1 MKSRKKKALQ
11 ERVIAI
17 LSPIA
22 ALIVWQILS
31 DAGVINQ
38 RYMPSPLHIIEVAGT
53 LAASGELWKHIGAS
67 LYRLAIGFV
76 LGAIPG
82 ILIGIVMGL
91 SRHIRAALEPLIAAI
106 YPVPKIALLPLL
118 MLVFGIGDGSKVAV
132 VAISVV
138 LLTTI
143 NTVAGVMNIDR
154 VHFDVARNYNAPW
167 PRLFLRVIIPGA
179 LPTIFAG
186 LKISLGFALI
196 VLVSAEF
203 VASRAGIGFLIWSS
217 WETLLVE
224 RMFVGIIVITIL
236 GVISSFLLR
245 ECERYFIPWR
255 RD

>member
-1 MKSRKKKALQ
+1 MTVRRKAMQ

-22 ALIVWQILS
+22 ALVVWQVLA
-31 DAGVINQ
+31 DAAVINQ
-38 RYMPSPLHIIEVAGT
+38 RYVPSPLHIIEAAGALT
-53 LAASGELWKHIGAS
+53 ASGELWRHVGAS
-67 LYRLAIGFV
+67 LARLAVGFV
-76 LGAIPG
+76 LGAVPG
-82 ILIGIVMGL
+82 ILLGIVMGL

-118 MLVFGIGDGSKVAV
+118 MLVFGIGDGSKIAV
-132 VAISVV
+132 VAISVL
-138 LLTTI
+138 LLTVI
-143 NTVAGVMNIDR
+143 NTVAGVMSIEK
-154 VHFDVARNYNAPW
+154 VHFDVGRNFNAPW

-186 LKISLGFALI
+186 LKISLGFSLI

-203 VASRAGIGFLIWSS
+203 VASRVGIGFLIWSS
-217 WETLLVE
+217 WETLQVE

-236 GVISSFLLR
+236 GVGSSFLLR